1 MSAIVSPSDIN
12 AATKDG
18 RSVLGLATEH
28 HEASHPIVALLQ
40 DLGATTDA
48 HVYVTSQD
56 YTKLK
61 TTLEKEP
68 WLVNAR
74 DANGW
79 TPLHEAVVRQSA
91 SIVSL
96 LAEMGADL
104 NALTN
109 SGESVLGLA
118 EEYNDEE
125 SMVELLE
132 SLGAEHG
139 SEEL

>member
-1 MSAIVSPSDIN
+1 VSPSDIN
-12 AATKDG
+12 AATNNG
-18 RSVLGLATEH
+18 ESVLGLATDH
-28 HEASHPIVALLQ
+28 HEAIHPIVALLQ
-40 DLGATTDA
+40 DLGAITDA
-48 HVYVTSQD
+48 HVHVVEQD

-61 TTLEKEP
+61 TSLEKKP
-68 WLVNAR
+68 WLVNAQ

-79 TPLHEAVVRQSA
+79 TPLHEAVVRQSEA
-91 SIVSL
+91 IVNL
-96 LAEMGADL
+96 LVEMGADL

-118 EEYNDEE
+118 EDYNDEE
-125 SMVELLE
+125 SMVILLE